1 VLLGLDAPEEEL
13 AKGFA
18 AAAGQPVVK
27 GFAVGRTIFS
37 HAALGWLSGKMNDD
51 QAIADMAARF
61 DALILLWN
69 RARQVS
75 GN

>member
-1 VLLGLDAPEEEL
+1 
-13 AKGFA
+13 
-18 AAAGQPVVK
+18 
-27 GFAVGRTIFS
+27 
-37 HAALGWLSGKMNDD
+37 MNDD